1 MKFCGPKLS
10 LCGII
15 ISIWG
20 IIQLVSFS
28 LRFICLYS
36 NCDIFKQV
44 LMGFFYYIRS
54 VALIEDLN
62 IGEDHI
68 FKNSQEF
75 YSTAD
80 KMYSL
85 VIATTLTFFHSDIFF
100 IAFLLVYP
108 VRGTLLIYFLQYL
121 YSFLNHFFLV

>member
-20 IIQLVSFS
+20 IIQLVSFHQPNY
-28 LRFICLYS
+28 CLF
-36 NCDIFKQV
+36 NTCDVFKQV

-62 IGEDHI
+62 ISEEHT

-85 VIATTLTFFHSDIFF
+85 VRINNTYITSSGVHKSLPPPGPIKSILDGQKEICN
-100 IAFLLVYP
+100 Y
-108 VRGTLLIYFLQYL
+108 
-121 YSFLNHFFLV
+121 

>member
-20 IIQLVSFS
+20 IIQLV
-28 LRFICLYS
+28 
-36 NCDIFKQV
+36 

-62 IGEDHI
+62 IPEEHKFTDQ
-68 FKNSQEF
+68 QEF
-75 YSTAD
+75 YSYAD

-85 VIATTLTFFHSDIFF
+85 NAYNCWIAACLYIFTLVVSGHQFYMNNRNTMS
-100 IAFLLVYP
+100 L
-108 VRGTLLIYFLQYL
+108 
-121 YSFLNHFFLV
+121 